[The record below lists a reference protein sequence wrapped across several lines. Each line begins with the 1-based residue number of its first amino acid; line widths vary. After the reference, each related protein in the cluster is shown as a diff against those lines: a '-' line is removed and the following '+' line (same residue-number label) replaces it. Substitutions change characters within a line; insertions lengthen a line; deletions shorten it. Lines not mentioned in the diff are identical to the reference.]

1 MTMTYVERPILRSE
15 HAKHVCNVC
24 GRASE
29 ETICEACRVNVRAE
43 ALVMKKHKDKG
54 EA

>member
-1 MTMTYVERPILRSE
+1 MAYVEPAILRTE
-15 HAKHVCNVC
+15 HSRHVCNVC
-24 GRASE
+24 GKPSE
-29 ETICEACRVNVRAE
+29 ETICEACRIKIRAE